1 MGLFDRFRKRVHE
14 VAEET
19 DGDALSVEATSD
31 EAQALLQQPDDAPV
45 EAPMQPSPQV
55 GPEDDDDWDDVDEEP
70 TQTAPQDDDDD
81 WDTWD
86 DDEPV
91 APVHL
96 TKKERKFLERQ
107 QKERK
112 KREAKAKKAMKKR
125 GAVDV
130 ARPQGSKV
138 DLSMMR
144 TTTGRQLVQVA
155 QAPKGSSQTAAIQ
168 MEDGQSVDIDLGGG
182 VVSEGGRVIKPG
194 EALDNLLEELEWVL
208 LESDISSQAS
218 SAIIDSLRNAL
229 VGARLRRGR
238 HHHHRGDG
246 RRHRQPLRR
255 EAAGARLRR
264 GAELSKVLEAA
275 LKRALHALLQAGYWD
290 FDATVDGFIEAG
302 DLPVVIMLVGVN
314 GTGKTTTAAKIAQRL
329 LNNGRSVIAAAGD
342 TFRAGAIQQLE
353 SHCERLGIRCISSQR
368 GGDSAAIARDAIDS
382 AKAKGIDV
390 VLVDTAGRMQN
401 KTNLMNELNKVRK
414 VTNPHLTLFVGDSLA
429 GNDAVEQAKMFQ
441 DIMRFDGAV
450 LTKMDT
456 DAKGG
461 AGLSIA
467 YATGRP
473 IVFAGVGQGYDDL
486 MQFNPDWLLDQL
498 FE

>member
-1 MGLFDRFRKRVHE
+1 MGLFDKFRRRVRE
-14 VAEET
+14 VASDVDEQALSA
-19 DGDALSVEATSD
+19 DANSVEAK
-31 EAQALLQQPDDAPV
+31 ELLNTPK
-45 EAPMQPSPQV
+45 EPSKPT
-55 GPEDDDDWDDVDEEP
+55 EDWDDLEAIEATEEVAQTTSSPDE
-70 TQTAPQDDDDD
+70 D
-81 WDTWD
+81 WDEWD
-86 DDEPV
+86 DDEPT
-91 APVHL
+91 APIVL

-107 QKERK
+107 EKERK
-112 KREAKAKKAMKKR
+112 KKAAKVAKDMKKR

-130 ARPQGSKV
+130 ARPRGSKV
-138 DLSMMR
+138 DLTMMR
-144 TTTGRQLVQVA
+144 TTTGRQLVKVKQD
-155 QAPKGSSQTAAIQ
+155 PKGSSKTAKLETEA
-168 MEDGQSVDIDLGGG
+168 GTTLDIELGGG
-182 VVSEGGRVIKPG
+182 VVNEGGRIIKPSA
-194 EALDNLLEELEWVL
+194 ALDNLLEELEWVL
-208 LESDISSQAS
+208 LESDISQHAT
-218 SAIIDSLRNAL
+218 SALISSLRTAL
-229 VGARLRRGR
+229 IGSRLRK
-238 HHHHRGDG
+238 
-246 RRHRQPLRR
+246 
-255 EAAGARLRR
+255 
-264 GAELSKVLEAA
+264 GAELPKVLEAA
-275 LKRALHALLQAGYWD
+275 LKRALHGLLEAGYWD
-290 FDATVDGFIEAG
+290 FDASVKAFIDAG
-302 DLPVVIMLVGVN
+302 DAPVVIMMVGVN

-329 LNNGRSVIAAAGD
+329 LNNNISVIAAAGD

-353 SHCERLGIRCISSQR
+353 SHCENLGIRCISSQR

-382 AKAKGIDV
+382 AKARGIDV

-441 DIMRFDGAV
+441 EIMRFDGAV

-486 MQFNPDWLLDQL
+486 LQFEPQWLLDQL

>member
-1 MGLFDRFRKRVHE
+1 MGLFDKFRKRIHE
-14 VAEET
+14 VADET
-19 DGDALSVEATSD
+19 DGDALSVEAESAEGEALVAQQATEATYTTS
-31 EAQALLQQPDDAPV
+31 PDD
-45 EAPMQPSPQV
+45 E
-55 GPEDDDDWDDVDEEP
+55 WDDVAQAEREDVLEPSSNTDESEEEE
-70 TQTAPQDDDDD
+70 DE
-81 WDTWD
+81 WDSWD

-91 APVHL
+91 STAHL
-96 TKKERKFLERQ
+96 SKKERKFLERQ
-107 QKERK
+107 ERE
-112 KREAKAKKAMKKR
+112 RERELAKAKKAMKKR

-130 ARPQGSKV
+130 ARPKGSKV

-144 TTTGRQLVQVA
+144 TTTGRQLVEVQ
-155 QAPKGSSQTAAIQ
+155 QAPKGSTQTTSIAVGGGTNIN
-168 MEDGQSVDIDLGGG
+168 VDLGGG
-182 VVSEGGRVIKPG
+182 VVAEGGRIIKSG
-194 EALDNLLEELEWVL
+194 EALDHLLEELEWVL
-208 LESDISSQAS
+208 LESDISQQAS
-218 SAIIDSLRNAL
+218 SAIIDSLRSAL
-229 VGARLRRGR
+229 IGARLRK
-238 HHHHRGDG
+238 
-246 RRHRQPLRR
+246 
-255 EAAGARLRR
+255 

-275 LKRALHALLQAGYWD
+275 LKRALQALLEAGYWD
-290 FDATVDGFIEAG
+290 FDASVQSFIDQG
-302 DLPVVIMLVGVN
+302 DVPVIIMLVGVN

-329 LNNGRSVIAAAGD
+329 LNNGHSVIAAAGD

-353 SHCERLGIRCISSQR
+353 SHCERLGIRCVSSQR

-441 DIMRFDGAV
+441 EIMRFDGAV

-473 IVFAGVGQGYDDL
+473 IVFAGVGQAYEDL
-486 MQFNPDWLLDQL
+486 LQFDPQWLLDQL
-498 FE
+498 FD

>member
-1 MGLFDRFRKRVHE
+1 MGLFDKFRRRVRE
-14 VAEET
+14 VASDVDEQALSA
-19 DGDALSVEATSD
+19 DANSVEAK
-31 EAQALLQQPDDAPV
+31 ELLNTPT
-45 EAPMQPSPQV
+45 EPSKPT
-55 GPEDDDDWDDVDEEP
+55 EDWDDLEAIEDTEEVAQTTSSPDE
-70 TQTAPQDDDDD
+70 D
-81 WDTWD
+81 WDEWD
-86 DDEPV
+86 DDEPT
-91 APVHL
+91 APIVL

-107 QKERK
+107 EKERK
-112 KREAKAKKAMKKR
+112 KKAAKVAKDMKKR

-130 ARPQGSKV
+130 ARPRGSKV
-138 DLSMMR
+138 DLTMMR
-144 TTTGRQLVQVA
+144 TTTGRQLVKVKQD
-155 QAPKGSSQTAAIQ
+155 PKGSSKTAKLETEA
-168 MEDGQSVDIDLGGG
+168 GTTLDIELGGG
-182 VVSEGGRVIKPG
+182 VVNEGGRIIKPSA
-194 EALDNLLEELEWVL
+194 ALDNLLEELEWVL
-208 LESDISSQAS
+208 LESDISQHAT
-218 SAIIDSLRNAL
+218 SALISSLRTAL
-229 VGARLRRGR
+229 IGSRLRK
-238 HHHHRGDG
+238 
-246 RRHRQPLRR
+246 
-255 EAAGARLRR
+255 
-264 GAELSKVLEAA
+264 GAELPKVLEAA
-275 LKRALHALLQAGYWD
+275 LKRALHGLLEAGYWD
-290 FDATVDGFIEAG
+290 FDASVKAFIDAG
-302 DLPVVIMLVGVN
+302 DAPVVIMMVGVN

-329 LNNGRSVIAAAGD
+329 LNNNISVIAAAGD

-353 SHCERLGIRCISSQR
+353 SHCENLGIRCISSQR

-382 AKAKGIDV
+382 AKARGIDV

-441 DIMRFDGAV
+441 EIMRFDGAV

-486 MQFNPDWLLDQL
+486 LQFEPQWLLDQL